1 MKSGRAEEG
10 RGAPKPAVFV
20 TGASGFIGRAF
31 VARHAHELE
40 ITALVRPGKAN
51 ALDGLPVRCIE
62 RELAGVRA
70 ADFSPGQTLLH
81 FASAGVNPAESLG
94 WERIFQVNVVD
105 SLHCW
110 REAVQ
115 AGVGKLLLIGS
126 CSEYGLSAEREEFV
140 GTASPLQPNTAYGA
154 SKAAAALAAHALAID
169 AGVAVK
175 LLRLFHVYGEGEAP
189 WRFWP
194 ALRRAALAGEDFDMT
209 PGEQVRDFTEV
220 GEACRQIRA
229 HLDAFAPGPGF
240 AVENIG
246 SGQVRSLREF
256 AEDWWTRL
264 EAKGRL
270 RPGRIPYRKG
280 EVMRLVPRLAPAA
293 TERA

>member
-1 MKSGRAEEG
+1 MTDGRAAD
-10 RGAPKPAVFV
+10 RGAPRPAVFV
-20 TGASGFIGRAF
+20 TGANGFIGRAF
-31 VARHAHELE
+31 IARHAQDLD
-40 ITALVRPGKAN
+40 ITALVRPGKAA
-51 ALDGLPVRCIE
+51 ALAGLPVRCVE
-62 RELAGVRA
+62 RELAGVSA
-70 ADFSPGQTLLH
+70 ADFAPGQTLLH
-81 FASAGVNPAESLG
+81 FASAGVNPAEALG

-110 REAVQ
+110 REAVR
-115 AGVGKLLLIGS
+115 AGVERLVIIGS

-140 GTASPLQPNTAYGA
+140 GTDSPLLPNTAYGA

-175 LLRLFHVYGEGEAP
+175 LLRLFHVFGEGEAP
-189 WRFWP
+189 YRFWP

-229 HLDAFAPGPGF
+229 HLDAFPAGPGF

-246 SGQVRSLREF
+246 SGRVQSLRAF
-256 AEDWWTRL
+256 AEHWWAQFGAT
-264 EAKGRL
+264 GHL
-270 RPGRIPYRKG
+270 RAGRIPYRKG
-280 EVMRLVPRLAPAA
+280 EVMRVVPRLAPA
-293 TERA
+293 RAEGA